1 MKTDEELAGD
11 TDFSVSKS
19 EGSIFR
25 PDTFWR
31 RRMIIAPKSVYRVI
45 RSTAPFVFISVLVQA
60 ILGILNKADYG
71 GRAVYVLHG
80 KYVPMVMLALA
91 FLHAAFGF
99 LSMFARGKYRESH
112 AAQIVVVLAMTIVF
126 ILLVVLLAR

>member
-1 MKTDEELAGD
+1 
-11 TDFSVSKS
+11 
-19 EGSIFR
+19 
-25 PDTFWR
+25 
-31 RRMIIAPKSVYRVI
+31 MIIAPKSVYRVI